1 MGLLEEL
8 AGAAAAVVAT
18 EKLDPGASLL
28 TEGLAAVAGFKGAE
42 ALTEQLEKSRQT
54 SAPAAES
61 ADPAA

>member
-42 ALTEQLEKSRQT
+42 ALAEQLEKSREA
-54 SAPAAES
+54 SAPAADP